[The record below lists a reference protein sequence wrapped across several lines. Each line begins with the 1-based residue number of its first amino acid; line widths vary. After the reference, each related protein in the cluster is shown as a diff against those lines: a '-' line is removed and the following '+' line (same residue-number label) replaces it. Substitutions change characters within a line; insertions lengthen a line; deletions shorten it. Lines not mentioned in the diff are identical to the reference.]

1 VSLGT
6 GRGRQSA
13 AQGRGDRRDLGRRGP
28 VSGRRD
34 SAVRYGLSLGNVV
47 KVARVWVTSA
57 SGHRTC
63 WRKTGTGRPV
73 CCSASRMPLRRR
85 PSSSGGIGCATDRLR
100 TRRGGRGSHGAGIGR
115 TARQVR
121 RLRAPS
127 DYSPLRARPRCRC
140 RSQERGLM
148 GVRTTGEVA
157 AGAVVTEW
165 RSLLHPKGRGR
176 MD

>member
-1 VSLGT
+1 MLEEDWHWT
-6 GRGRQSA
+6 
-13 AQGRGDRRDLGRRGP
+13 
-28 VSGRRD
+28 
-34 SAVRYGLSLGNVV
+34 
-47 KVARVWVTSA
+47 ARVLLSDPDALETA
-57 SGHRTC
+57 AKQFR
-63 WRKTGTGRPV
+63 
-73 CCSASRMPLRRR
+73 
-85 PSSSGGIGCATDRLR
+85 GIGCATDRLR